1 MSSVAPSKAHVVLE
15 MHAMRSSDK
24 QIKDIRLPT
33 YKQKMFAEKHNAEK
47 LTISPLIVGT
57 GLIVYHFV

>member
-1 MSSVAPSKAHVVLE
+1 

-24 QIKDIRLPT
+24 QIKDTILPT
-33 YKQKMFAEKHNAEK
+33 DKQKLLAEKHNYEK
-47 LTISPLIVGT
+47 LTITPLIAGS

>member
-1 MSSVAPSKAHVVLE
+1 